1 MTTRK
6 IGWAFGCAL
15 VTGGGTGIGRGI
27 ALALARRGAPVVLI
41 GRRLKPLH
49 AVAAEVHACG
59 GRAAVVVGD
68 IADPAARPHLLDAAR
83 LPFGP
88 IHLLVNNA
96 GVFASGSLLQVNG
109 PEIERTVATNLTAPI
124 DLTRL
129 ALPDLMLT
137 QGAVIYVG
145 STLSHA
151 PLPYASLYSASKAG
165 LHAFCTSLRPEL
177 AALGVHL
184 LAAYPPTV
192 ETAMTDGMA
201 RNAGRWQ
208 GGRQQPEA
216 AGERIVAALA
226 AGAAEVQWGAGERL
240 LLMLNRLAP
249 HLVARSLATQRR
261 RLAHIMT
268 PAPAAADAPSSSPG
282 SLSHQLD
289 ALRAA
294 LPLQACTI
302 AGHTWRFLDTRG
314 AGDVLLLL
322 PGALGEADTSF
333 EYILALQDSWRVLS
347 LNYPSSLHTL
357 PGALEGLTGLLNHLD
372 IRQAH
377 VVGGSYSGSVA
388 QYLASRHPDCVAS
401 LLLSNTAAP
410 GDAPPWRWRL
420 AAAALAPLPE
430 AWLHSLM
437 RAGIGYFLP
446 ARSSSQAF
454 WRTYFAETL
463 PRWSKQAL
471 RARLRLMAEMETAA
485 NVHRLHRS
493 PFGGPV
499 LVVAAAEDR
508 LVSERQRMGLQT
520 LYPQAQTA
528 AFIAKGHATSL
539 DEATTHI
546 QLYREFL
553 CRHAPDQG

>member
-6 IGWAFGCAL
+6 IRLVFGCSL

-41 GRRLKPLH
+41 GRRKEPLQR
-49 AVAAEVHACG
+49 VADEVRSGG

-96 GVFASGSLLQVNG
+96 GVFAGGSLLQVNG
-109 PEIERTVATNLTAPI
+109 AEIEQAVATNLTAPI

-129 ALPDLMLT
+129 ALHDLMST
-137 QGAVIYVG
+137 QGSVICVG
-145 STLSHA
+145 STLSHV
-151 PLPYASLYSASKAG
+151 PLPYASLYTAGKAG

-184 LAAYPPTV
+184 LEAYPPTV
-192 ETAMTDGMA
+192 DTAMTDGMA
-201 RNAGRWQ
+201 RNVGRRQ
-208 GGRQQPEA
+208 AGRQQPEA

-226 AGAAEVQWGAGERL
+226 VGATAVQWGGAERL
-240 LLMLNRLAP
+240 LMTLNRLAP
-249 HLVARSLATQRR
+249 HLVARGLATQRR
-261 RLAHIMT
+261 RLAQIMT
-268 PAPAAADAPSSSPG
+268 PAPAAADARPSTPE
-282 SLSHQLD
+282 SLSHQLN
-289 ALRAA
+289 AVRAT
-294 LPLQACTI
+294 LPLQVCTI
-302 AGHTWRFLDTRG
+302 AGHTWRYLDTQG
-314 AGDVLLLL
+314 KGDALLLL

-347 LNYPSSLHTL
+347 LNYPSTLHTL
-357 PGALEGLTGLLNHLD
+357 LAALEGLIGLLNRLG

-377 VVGGSYSGSVA
+377 VVGGSYSGSLA
-388 QYLASRHPDCVAS
+388 QTLASRYPDRVAS

-420 AAAALAPLPE
+420 AAAALVPLPE

-437 RAGIGYFLP
+437 RAGIGFFLP

-463 PRWSKQAL
+463 PRWSKQAF

-485 NVHRLHRS
+485 NVHRLHHS
-493 PFGGPV
+493 PFRGPV

-508 LVSERQRMGLQT
+508 LVSARQRMGLQT